1 MRAHRA
7 GMALLAALVL
17 VLAVSGGASATA
29 TGINIAGPALV
40 VQRGTLTFN
49 SGGLVIS
56 CNTTLLKRLTLGL
69 TLVRAGLIRLGKIR
83 AGRLAAGCPNET
95 AFLNLPLNLAEGMP
109 GPMPESWDISY
120 LSSNLPGGQLNFGI
134 LDVQIRTVLPGT
146 QGCLY
151 RGTLLGTLSTD
162 GRVLR
167 YGGTLPLA
175 EGFACPAFMGITG
188 TFNNEPAIVYSLLLP
203 N

>member
-1 MRAHRA
+1 MT
-7 GMALLAALVL
+7 LLAALLL
-17 VLAVSGGASATA
+17 VLAVSGTASATA
-29 TGINIAGPALV
+29 TAINIVGPALV

-49 SGGLVIS
+49 TGGLAIT
-56 CNTTLLKRLTLGL
+56 CNTTLLKRLTLGV
-69 TLVRAGLIRLGKIR
+69 TPVRPGLIRLGKIR

-109 GPMPESWDISY
+109 GPLPESWDISY
-120 LSSNLPGGQLNFGI
+120 LSSNLPEGQLNFGI

-151 RGTLLGTLSTD
+151 RGTLLGTLTTD
-162 GRVLR
+162 GRTLR

-175 EGFACPAFMGITG
+175 EGFACPAFLGVTG
-188 TFNNEPAIVYSLLLP
+188 TFNNEPPIVYSLLIP
-203 N
+203 PAA